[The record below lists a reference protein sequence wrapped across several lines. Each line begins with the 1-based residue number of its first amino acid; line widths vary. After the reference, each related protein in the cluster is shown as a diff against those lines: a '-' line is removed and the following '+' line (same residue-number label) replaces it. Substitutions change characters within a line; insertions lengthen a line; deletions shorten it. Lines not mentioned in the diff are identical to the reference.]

1 MPMITKLVRVVTYCK
16 ELPPINSNDSS
27 MRWFCEVTWQIK
39 YISTCKRPMET
50 KLGEILTYWK
60 RSLEVNYQF
69 GYFYLHFRKS
79 YGHLTWQ
86 GVDFGEEFQHTN
98 A

>member
-1 MPMITKLVRVVTYCK
+1 MK
-16 ELPPINSNDSS
+16 
-27 MRWFCEVTWQIK
+27 
-39 YISTCKRPMET
+39 T